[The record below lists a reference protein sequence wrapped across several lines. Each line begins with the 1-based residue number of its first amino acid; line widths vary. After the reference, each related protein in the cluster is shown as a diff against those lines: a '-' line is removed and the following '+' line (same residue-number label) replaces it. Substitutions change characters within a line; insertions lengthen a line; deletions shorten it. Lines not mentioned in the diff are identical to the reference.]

1 MQVYGNIAGA
11 VEKKTS
17 KNGRMYFRFRIAEN
31 QGKDENKSTQWY
43 DVNAF
48 IEELDGDLLNKGLF
62 VKVTGRL
69 ECEAY
74 MKKDNT
80 PGASLLIM
88 ANSVQPI
95 EKKSRPASEE

>member
-48 IEELDGDLLNKGLF
+48 IDELDGDLLNKGLF

-88 ANSVQPI
+88 ANSVVPV
-95 EKKSRPASEE
+95 EKKSRPAGEE